1 MLHTESCL
9 NCDNIL
15 SICAVRQLL
24 AAETGL
30 AQRWQRELEAKWS
43 FSLVCRTKYP
53 AYRSNRKPDRHM
65 RIHSHRQIA
74 LALFLA
80 LSLSA
85 FAQPTTPNAS
95 NNPDGLAIRDVLNA
109 QVASWNRGDVAA
121 FMQGYKNSPSTTFVG
136 KTIRHGYAAILARY
150 RETYAGQEKMGQLG
164 FDGLEVNQLDAHY
177 ATVTGRYHL
186 ARTASAGGNAEGI
199 FSLVFEKTK
208 SGWKIILDHTS

>member
-1 MLHTESCL
+1 MCT
-9 NCDNIL
+9 
-15 SICAVRQLL
+15 
-24 AAETGL
+24 
-30 AQRWQRELEAKWS
+30 
-43 FSLVCRTKYP
+43 TKHP

-80 LSLSA
+80 LSLCA
-85 FAQPTTPNAS
+85 FAQPTTPNAGTPNASTPNAS
-95 NNPDGLAIRDVLNA
+95 NNPDGLAIRGVLNA

-136 KTIRHGYAAILARY
+136 KTVRHGYAAILARY

>member
-1 MLHTESCL
+1 MCT
-9 NCDNIL
+9 
-15 SICAVRQLL
+15 
-24 AAETGL
+24 
-30 AQRWQRELEAKWS
+30 
-43 FSLVCRTKYP
+43 TKHP
-53 AYRSNRKPDRHM
+53 AYRSHRKPDRHM

-85 FAQPTTPNAS
+85 FAQPTTPNAGTPNAS
-95 NNPDGLAIRDVLNA
+95 NNPDGLAIRGVLNA
-109 QVASWNRGDVAA
+109 QVASWNRGDVSA

-136 KTIRHGYAAILARY
+136 KTVRHGYAAILARY
-150 RETYAGQEKMGQLG
+150 QETYAGQEKMGQLS

-177 ATVTGRYHL
+177 ATVTGHYHL

-199 FSLVFEKTK
+199 FSLVFEKTH